1 VIPTAEVHVNE
12 VLLLTSKGQA
22 ASQDLEAAA

>member
-12 VLLLTSKGQA
+12 VVLLTSKGREMPDEIEQA
-22 ASQDLEAAA
+22 A